1 MTYESFEA
9 EDHLVDKGEPV
20 DTDSL
25 FFRMCLAVSLIKS
38 FKKHLKMCREK
49 RKGNLTGCG

>member
-25 FFRMCLAVSLIKS
+25 FFQNVFGSISHQKL
-38 FKKHLKMCREK
+38 
-49 RKGNLTGCG
+49 